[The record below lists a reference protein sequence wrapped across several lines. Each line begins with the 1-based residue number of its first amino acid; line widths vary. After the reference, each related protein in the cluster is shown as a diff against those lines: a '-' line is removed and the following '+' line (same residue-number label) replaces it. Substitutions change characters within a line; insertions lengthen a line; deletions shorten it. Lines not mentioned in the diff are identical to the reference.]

1 MADLTSIN
9 ISKQFCPRRGKKTT
23 MINTKADLVL
33 AAGELFVEY
42 PDTGVGTGA
51 HRIKIGDG
59 VTAYGDL
66 PYALGGSASET
77 TVDFTESTAT
87 TAADALAAVTTGA
100 NLADITANLKKAIE
114 LTASEARTYEL
125 SGVADATNGNAGLVL
140 TPSEGEA
147 KTVAIKGAGDVE
159 VTSDAAGDITVS
171 YTHPDSGVTAGTY
184 TKVTVDAQGHVT
196 AAEAGIDA
204 SDIVSGT
211 IDIAR
216 LPHGALE
223 RLVVVENEAAMLN
236 LTVEDIQVGDTVKNA
251 ETDEMY
257 FVVDE
262 TKLATVSED
271 DGTVTAGTMDAFVVY
286 TAGAASSVDW
296 SGVENKP
303 EEIVNLATKQSQQDA
318 AIQSNADAIAT
329 NSSSIA
335 ANATAIEAN
344 ATAIEAN
351 STSIAANAT
360 AIEELQAGAVTMV
373 GATADTAGAEGYVP
387 APAAGEE
394 SLFLMGNGTWGTI
407 AEATQDTS
415 GVMSATDKAIVDTV
429 AAGTWDFGDEG

>member
-1 MADLTSIN
+1 MADLSTIN

-125 SGVADATNGNAGLVL
+125 SGVADATNGNAGIVL

-171 YTHPDSGVTAGTY
+171 YTHPDSGVVAGTY

-196 AAEAGIDA
+196 AAQAGIDA
-204 SDIVSGT
+204 ADIVSGT

-216 LPHGALE
+216 LPHGAIE
-223 RLVVVENEAAMLN
+223 RLVVVADETAMLN
-236 LTVEDIQVGDTVKNA
+236 LTVEDIQTGDTVKNA
-251 ETDEMY
+251 ETNEMY
-257 FVVDE
+257 FVVDD
-262 TKLATVSED
+262 TKLATKAE

-286 TAGAASSVDW
+286 TAGAATSIDW
-296 SGVENKP
+296 AGVENKP
-303 EEIVNLATKQSQQDA
+303 EEIVNLATKQSEQDA
-318 AIQSNADAIAT
+318 AIKTNADAIAVNT
-329 NSSSIA
+329 TSIS
-335 ANATAIEAN
+335 ANADAIKTN
-344 ATAIEAN
+344 ADAIAVN
-351 STSIAANAT
+351 TTSIAANAT
-360 AIEELQAGAVTMV
+360 AIAELEATAVEMT
-373 GATADTAGAEGYVP
+373 GATNTADGAAGYVP
-387 APAAGEE
+387 APSAGQE
-394 SLFLMGNGTWGTI
+394 SMFLMGNGTWGTI
-407 AEATQDTS
+407 AEATQDAS